1 MGHFAENNIYRK
13 LGRKI
18 DNLTIKVPWNK
29 TLYSILTELYST
41 DKFMRGFIGGFLKLT
56 PVKKALMSDML
67 RSTFLNSMKKGLMI
81 QGRGWI
87 AEL

>member
-29 TLYSILTELYST
+29 TLYSILTELY
-41 DKFMRGFIGGFLKLT
+41 
-56 PVKKALMSDML
+56 KKYL
-67 RSTFLNSMKKGLMI
+67 LNTAQLCWADENRFAK
-81 QGRGWI
+81 R
-87 AEL
+87 